1 MPSNLFV
8 LPAYGKAITLDDQ
21 GVFYVMNQYEDTIQ
35 SIIQLTYAKDE
46 WCLLQLQHTSHAD
59 EYCWTVM
66 SADSRYAL
74 NSMTSAQIAHHFARP
89 EFAEPKGAWQVIRN
103 QLYGFGKFT
112 PLEGGTP
119 IAYALLVF
127 ENDMIKAV
135 IRLHRM
141 QEDMMQTIVED
152 TVEREVEFA

>member
-8 LPAYGKAITLDDQ
+8 LSAYGKAITLDDQ

-35 SIIQLTYAKDE
+35 NIIQLTYAKDE
-46 WCLLQLQHTSHAD
+46 WCLMQLQHTSMAD

-74 NSMTSAQIAHHFARP
+74 DSMTSAQIAHHFARP

-103 QLYGFGKFT
+103 QQYGFGKFT
-112 PLEGGTP
+112 PLEGGEP
-119 IAYALLVF
+119 IAYGLLMF
-127 ENDMIKAV
+127 ENDEIKAI

-141 QEDMMQTIVED
+141 QADMMQTMTEE

>member
-1 MPSNLFV
+1 MPSNLYV

-35 SIIQLTYAKDE
+35 SVIQLSYARDE
-46 WCLLQLQHTSHAD
+46 WCLMQLQHTSVAD

-66 SADSRYAL
+66 AEDSRYAL
-74 NSMTSAQIAHHFARP
+74 NSMTSSQIAHHFARP

-103 QLYGFGKFT
+103 QQYGFGKFT
-112 PLEGGTP
+112 PLEANQQ
-119 IAYALLVF
+119 IAYALLMF
-127 ENDMIKAV
+127 EQDEIKAV

-141 QEDMMQTIVED
+141 QEDMMQTIVEE

>member
-35 SIIQLTYAKDE
+35 SVIQLIYTRDE
-46 WCLLQLQHTSHAD
+46 WCLTQLQHTSVAD

-66 SADSRYAL
+66 AADSRYAL
-74 NSMTSAQIAHHFARP
+74 NSMTSVDIAHYFARP
-89 EFAEPKGAWQVIRN
+89 EFTEPKGAWQVIRN
-103 QLYGFGKFT
+103 QQYGFGKFT
-112 PLEGGTP
+112 PLEANQQV
-119 IAYALLVF
+119 AYALLMF
-127 ENDMIKAV
+127 ENNAIKAL

-141 QEDMMQTIVED
+141 QEGMMQTLVEE
-152 TVEREVEFA
+152 TMEREVEFA